1 MRHPEWVPVA
11 ELLVF
16 DRHNP
21 RSAVFQLAKLA
32 KHVRLLPDARFDDIL
47 LALDR
52 ACAASSAPTGAQQEL
67 FDRDVNVEGFLAHC
81 ESLALVLSDALSL
94 RYFSHVYEPTRATA
108 VI

>member
-1 MRHPEWVPVA
+1 MA

-67 FDRDVNVEGFLAHC
+67 FDRDANARR
-81 ESLALVLSDALSL
+81 LSA
-94 RYFSHVYEPTRATA
+94 RTA
-108 VI
+108 SRWRSACPMR